1 MIFFNEKN
9 CFCYN
14 KTALTSKKFVEEN
27 VFHPQIFKIGCN
39 ILEQKP
45 KDPNSNP
52 VFTFLTRPTL
62 K

>member
-1 MIFFNEKN
+1 M
-9 CFCYN
+9 
-14 KTALTSKKFVEEN
+14 EEN

-62 K
+62 RRLMCYALPN